1 MFTGTGTCD
10 WQWSRRDS
18 SFFCIA
24 QVAVTSCHGSLM
36 RENTGKSQR
45 CKRSTKQD
53 LQSWATTKPSPDHR
67 TTMAKYPITVK
78 PATKAMELCK
88 KRYREEKDEESKEG
102 GTDFSMNKVF
112 QQASLL
118 ETTLS
123 FPIIEWSSDEEEE
136 DCSSCNRELMKI
148 EHGQVSYLAVN
159 GMKASFL
166 EASFEVL
173 ESKTEFPSHLS
184 NKKRKL
190 STYSKPHMVRSF
202 ALGSDLSNLASC
214 WWIRSWNIISAQ
226 NEQTANKTILSI
238 CTKCTF
244 IFLLSILP
252 GERSLHAPHIE
263 QSNHT
268 TLFIKVLDST
278 NRPTV
283 LLHLQA
289 HWFIAREERTRVPV
303 RNSVD
308 GQWLKT
314 PCHRGAAFCGF
325 LFFFALDRKI

>member
-1 MFTGTGTCD
+1 MWLKQT
-10 WQWSRRDS
+10 R
-18 SFFCIA
+18 FFIFLYCP
-24 QVAVTSCHGSLM
+24 SCGYKLSWVPLM

-53 LQSWATTKPSPDHR
+53 LLSWATTKPSPDHR

-88 KRYREEKDEESKEG
+88 KRYREEKDEESKQG

-136 DCSSCNRELMKI
+136 DCSSCSRELMKI

-159 GMKASFL
+159 GMKTSFL

-173 ESKTEFPSHLS
+173 ESKSEFPSHLS

-226 NEQTANKTILSI
+226 NEQTANKTVLSV

-244 IFLLSILP
+244 IFLLSILR
-252 GERSLHAPHIE
+252 GERSLHAPHI
-263 QSNHT
+263 
-268 TLFIKVLDST
+268 
-278 NRPTV
+278 
-283 LLHLQA
+283 
-289 HWFIAREERTRVPV
+289 
-303 RNSVD
+303 
-308 GQWLKT
+308 
-314 PCHRGAAFCGF
+314 
-325 LFFFALDRKI
+325 